1 MSGLLSLLLLFFG
14 VLVVAAAYIAAR
26 STVVIGP
33 AQVGLVI
40 KRVSRTHNTT
50 DTPIA
55 MNGEAGYQGDLLMPG
70 VRFKLWPTYAV
81 VKYPWVQVP
90 AGEIGVV
97 ISQIG
102 EGLPTGAKSA
112 VYKPEFGNFTN
123 LRAFLGGGGQ
133 KGVQRPVLPP
143 GTLAPIHP
151 VAFLVVTAT
160 KAYGLPID
168 AQLVSRGPLSPSS
181 FGLQTDQFRV
191 TVITPDG
198 DQDVVGLVTTLEG
211 EPLPPADIAGRIG
224 GFADIDALEAQPG
237 VTDSEL
243 IEALLGKKNQLHNNY
258 QDFQAF
264 LDSGGRIGLQHDA
277 LLYGAY
283 LLNPFLVRVE
293 LAPMLVVN
301 QGEVAVIKS
310 YVGLPTLDTS
320 GPDFKFG
327 SIVQPGHRGI
337 WREALRT
344 GKYPLNPR
352 IYAAEKVPTFILTL
366 NWAEANSIAHNLD
379 AQLSPIEGK
388 SREGFVF
395 KIDLQVQIHVPDTKA
410 PKVISMVGSMENL
423 VNEVL
428 QAAVGNHFRNTLQG
442 LEAVR
447 FIETRDEV
455 QAAALAAISRYLAA
469 YEVETRGVYIQDVT
483 FPQEL
488 VNVLTRREIANQEKA
503 TFEQQKDAQTV
514 RIDLEKARGTAE
526 MQAELAKAQVSVDIN
541 RARAGARKAE
551 AGGEAA
557 FVSLT
562 GEAEGSRRR
571 AIGLGDAAA
580 VEALGLAKAKGYR
593 AQVES
598 LGSGPTAAIAV
609 ANALSEGKLDVMP
622 DVLVTGGGGAIEG
635 LAAAFMRSLNGS
647 GNGDGAK
654 PQPKKQ

>member
-1 MSGLLSLLLLFFG
+1 MSVLLWSLLA
-14 VLVVAAAYIAAR
+14 VLAALALYVVER
-26 STVVIGP
+26 SIVVIGP
-33 AQVGLVI
+33 AEVGLVI

-55 MNGEAGYQGDLLMPG
+55 FSGEAGYQAQLLMPG
-70 VRFKLWPTYAV
+70 VRFKQWPTFKV
-81 VKYPWVQVP
+81 IRYPWVQVP

-102 EGLPTGAKSA
+102 EPLPTGAKSA
-112 VYKPEFGNFTN
+112 VYRPQFGNFTD
-123 LRAFLGGGGQ
+123 LGAFIAGKGQ

-160 KAYGLPID
+160 KAYGLPVDPRIT
-168 AQLVSRGPLSPSS
+168 ARGPLTPAS
-181 FGLQTDQFRV
+181 FGMSPDQFRV
-191 TVITPDG
+191 TVIAPNAT
-198 DQDVVGLVTTLEG
+198 QDVVGIVTTLEG
-211 EPLPPADIAGRIG
+211 DPLAPADIACRIG
-224 GFADIDALEAQPG
+224 GFRGIEGLEKEAG
-237 VTDSEL
+237 LSDSEL
-243 IEALLGKKNQLHNNY
+243 IESLLGKKNELHNNY

-264 LDSGGRIGLQHDA
+264 LDRGGRIGLQHDP

-293 LAPMLVVN
+293 PAPMLVVN

-320 GPDFKFG
+320 GPEFKFG

-366 NWAEANSIAHNLD
+366 NWAEANSVAHNLD

-388 SREGFVF
+388 SREGFIF

-410 PKVISMVGSMENL
+410 PKVISMVGSMQNL

-447 FIETRDEV
+447 FIETRDQV
-455 QAAALAAISRYLAA
+455 QAAALDRPGR
-469 YEVETRGVYIQDVT
+469 RGG
-483 FPQEL
+483 
-488 VNVLTRREIANQEKA
+488 
-503 TFEQQKDAQTV
+503 
-514 RIDLEKARGTAE
+514 RG
-526 MQAELAKAQVSVDIN
+526 
-541 RARAGARKAE
+541 GAWP
-551 AGGEAA
+551 GQGQ
-557 FVSLT
+557 
-562 GEAEGSRRR
+562 
-571 AIGLGDAAA
+571 GL
-580 VEALGLAKAKGYR
+580 R
-593 AQVES
+593 
-598 LGSGPTAAIAV
+598 GSGREPRVDA
-609 ANALSEGKLDVMP
+609 D
-622 DVLVTGGGGAIEG
+622 GGGGDRQRPFGGQARRHAGGPGHRRRWRARGPRRDVHAFVERKRRAEGGQVATGGLTAGGLTPPGRRPHRTGVLAIK
-635 LAAAFMRSLNGS
+635 LRLPCWS
-647 GNGDGAK
+647 
-654 PQPKKQ
+654 QPTPA